1 MSKASSHDLNAFK
14 SPNFPPLVNGKYDAD
29 QVLSL
34 ATDRSHVTSGNRHR
48 GELERRHQ
56 TNQPTQIQSAST
68 YVTYCKL
75 VPLPLT
81 IESQIPGLS
90 PHVGK

>member
-1 MSKASSHDLNAFK
+1 MIERTFSSECCLFFNHTLFRGNRVSKASSHDLNAFT

-34 ATDRSHVTSGNRHR
+34 ATDRSYVTSGNRHR

-56 TNQPTQIQSAST
+56 TNQPTQIQSA
-68 YVTYCKL
+68 
-75 VPLPLT
+75 
-81 IESQIPGLS
+81 
-90 PHVGK
+90 